1 MAIFQTKVKPQ
12 LQKEKPHLPR
22 TELKC
27 THANRTHVKRTQA
40 FRLTP
45 PPNAATSAAQCP
57 KKRDWNPTSGG
68 CWEFG
73 EGNCWEKVQF
83 KFNLQP
89 TMSLQKE
96 HEGHKARSEHSAHFQ
111 QDSSTTSKTAA
122 KPPMNFS
129 TSPVDVMLCLPVASN
144 EQPLRS

>member
-1 MAIFQTKVKPQ
+1 MAIFQPKVKPQ

-22 TELKC
+22 TEFKC

-45 PPNAATSAAQCP
+45 PPMQQHQQRSALREIGTQHLVAV
-57 KKRDWNPTSGG
+57 
-68 CWEFG
+68 
-73 EGNCWEKVQF
+73 GNLGKETVGEKVQF

-111 QDSSTTSKTAA
+111 QNVLLPA
-122 KPPMNFS
+122 KP
-129 TSPVDVMLCLPVASN
+129 
-144 EQPLRS
+144 QPNHR